1 MTTESERITRK
12 TRIDPHLK
20 AAGWKIIPYTEGID
34 LSQSNRCALE
44 EFPPPRTEQHE
55 IVRRV
60 GLLFERANAIEQD
73 VAAATKRTEVLT
85 QAVLARAFS
94 GKL

>member
-20 AAGWKIIPYTEGID
+20 AA
-34 LSQSNRCALE
+34 
-44 EFPPPRTEQHE
+44 EQYE

-60 GLLFERANAIEQD
+60 GMLFERADAIDREI
-73 VAAATKRTEVLT
+73 AAAGRRCERMT
-85 QAVLARAFS
+85 QAVLAKAFA

>member
-20 AAGWKIIPYTEGID
+20 AA
-34 LSQSNRCALE
+34 
-44 EFPPPRTEQHE
+44 EQHE
-55 IVRRV
+55 IVQRV
-60 GLLFERANAIEQD
+60 DLLFERADAID
-73 VAAATKRTEVLT
+73 RKVAAAGRRCERLT
-85 QAVLARAFS
+85 QAVLGKEFA